1 MFKRAVIAVAIV
13 FASPA
18 FVSAQDIFWSF
29 SPTQLITNEFQFTGL
44 GESRSGSVY
53 IFAEG
58 LFSFDALDLDFTV
71 CDPTVIEFTGGTTF
85 NDPFTAIGGTA
96 FDLSAVTIGADGASG
111 NLFALNTT
119 QNGISPP
126 FSALFNPHFE
136 ASLGPNGAVLLARL
150 DFDILNEG
158 IANLDFALGSQG
170 ALQLPDFVLNP
181 SLGSAT
187 LETDHWPSR
196 LGDLNDDDD
205 VDFLDIAPFISALSN
220 AMYTR
225 TADCNQ
231 DCVVDFFDIAPFI
244 AILTDQ

>member
-1 MFKRAVIAVAIV
+1 M
-13 FASPA
+13 
-18 FVSAQDIFWSF
+18 
-29 SPTQLITNEFQFTGL
+29 
-44 GESRSGSVY
+44 GSEMC
-53 IFAEG
+53 IR
-58 LFSFDALDLDFTV
+58 D
-71 CDPTVIEFTGGTTF
+71 
-85 NDPFTAIGGTA
+85 
-96 FDLSAVTIGADGASG
+96 
-111 NLFALNTT
+111 
-119 QNGISPP
+119 SPP
-126 FSALFNPHFE
+126 FSALFNPQFE